1 MSKQPAEYID
11 AFRKFD
17 KNGDGFITKAELAEA
32 MTKLVGNVS
41 DAELQAWIKNND
53 ADKDGRINYKEFLS
67 FIKGVKPGPG
77 ETAAWSP
84 AATKR
89 LPAAKLVEYRAAF
102 ARFDKSHNGGI
113 AGTEIGDVLK
123 ALNRNP
129 SDPRVKDV
137 VNKLDADKNGIL
149 NFDEF
154 VGLMETLPKLQN
166 GEYAK

>member
-1 MSKQPAEYID
+1 SSNPLEFTD

-17 KNGDGFITKAELAEA
+17 KNGDGFITKAELAEI
-32 MTKLVGNVS
+32 MTKLGENVS
-41 DAELQAWIKNND
+41 AADLQAWIESHD
-53 ADKDGRINYKEFLS
+53 ANKDGRINYKEFVN
-67 FIKGVKPGPG
+67 FIKGANPWVA
-77 ETAAWSP
+77 TWSP

-89 LPAAKLVEYRAAF
+89 LPEAKLIEYRAAF
-102 ARFDKSHNGGI
+102 ARFDKNHNGGI

-166 GEYAK
+166 GEYAN